1 MGYNKS
7 ADDGARITPS
17 INDLNE
23 QSRAGT
29 SLQDAVRPVTAMG
42 DHTVAANRLPTP
54 QATGGHTMGSKP
66 GAKNPA
72 APGLKK
78 AF

>member
-7 ADDGARITPS
+7 QDVGAQRHSS

-42 DHTVAANRLPTP
+42 DHTHAANRLPTP

-66 GAKNPA
+66 GAKDPGS
-72 APGLKK
+72 PGLKK